1 MITKIQLVAAL
12 NVAKNAQTQIDA
24 AVAAKAAAE
33 TALSE
38 ANAKNTSLEVSLAA
52 VTSERDG
59 FKANSDII
67 TDPDVVALVDSIVPP
82 EPVV

>member
-24 AVAAKAAAE
+24 AVAAAE
-33 TALSE
+33 TALFE
-38 ANAKNTSLEVSLAA
+38 ANAHNTSLEVSLAA